1 MTARYPILVDV
12 DDRQVVVVGG
22 GQVAER
28 RVRDLLAAGAAVR
41 VVSPE
46 LSAGLA
52 GLAARG
58 EVTAELRPYR
68 QGDLAGAALAVAATD
83 DPEVN
88 RRVAAD
94 GHATGVLVN
103 RVDAPDQG
111 GFTVPAV
118 LRRGD
123 LTVAVATAGRAP
135 GLAGAVRRRLEG
147 DFGPEWADLV
157 DLLAADRASLPG
169 AADEAAWREL
179 LAPEVLESMRR
190 GETTAVRERIR
201 GCRSSSSA

>member
-1 MTARYPILVDV
+1 MTARFPILVDV
-12 DDRQVVVVGG
+12 DGRMVVVVGG
-22 GQVAER
+22 GHVAER
-28 RVRDLLAAGAAVR
+28 RARELLAAGGVVR

-46 LSAGLA
+46 VGTGLA
-52 GLAARG
+52 ELAAKG
-58 EVTAELRPYR
+58 ELTVEPRPYR
-68 QGDLAGAALAVAATD
+68 QGDLGGAALAVAATD
-83 DPEVN
+83 DPAVN

-94 GHATGVLVN
+94 GRDAGVLVK
-103 RVDAPDQG
+103 RADAPEAG
-111 GFTVPAV
+111 GFSVPAV

-179 LAPEVLESMRR
+179 LAPEVLDSVRR
-190 GETTAVRERIR
+190 GEKAAVRERIR

>member
-1 MTARYPILVDV
+1 MTARFPILVDV
-12 DDRQVVVVGG
+12 DGRMVVVVGG
-22 GQVAER
+22 GHVAER
-28 RVRDLLAAGAAVR
+28 RARELLAAGGVVR

-46 LSAGLA
+46 VGTGLA
-52 GLAARG
+52 ELAAKG
-58 EVTAELRPYR
+58 ELTVEPRPYR
-68 QGDLAGAALAVAATD
+68 QGDLEGAALAVAATD
-83 DPEVN
+83 DPAVN

-94 GHATGVLVN
+94 GRDAGVLVN
-103 RVDAPDQG
+103 RADAPEAG
-111 GFTVPAV
+111 GFSVPAV

-169 AADEAAWREL
+169 AADEAAWKEL
-179 LAPEVLESMRR
+179 LAPEVLDSVRR
-190 GETTAVRERIR
+190 GEKAAVRERIR

>member
-1 MTARYPILVDV
+1 MTARFPILVDV
-12 DDRQVVVVGG
+12 DGRMVVVVGG
-22 GQVAER
+22 GHVAER
-28 RVRDLLAAGAAVR
+28 RARELLAAGGVVR

-46 LSAGLA
+46 VDTGLA
-52 GLAARG
+52 ELAAKG
-58 EVTAELRPYR
+58 ELTVEPRPYR
-68 QGDLAGAALAVAATD
+68 QGDLGGAALAVAATD
-83 DPEVN
+83 DPAVN

-94 GHATGVLVN
+94 GRDAGVLVN
-103 RVDAPDQG
+103 RADAPEAG
-111 GFTVPAV
+111 SFSVPAV

-179 LAPEVLESMRR
+179 LAPEVLDSVRR
-190 GETTAVRERIR
+190 GEKAAVRERIR

>member
-1 MTARYPILVDV
+1 MTARLPILVDV
-12 DDRQVVVVGG
+12 DGRPVVVVGG
-22 GQVAER
+22 GRVAER
-28 RVRDLLAAGAAVR
+28 RARELLAAGAVVR

-46 LSAGLA
+46 VGAGLA
-52 GLAARG
+52 GLAATGALTVEPR
-58 EVTAELRPYR
+58 RYR
-68 QGDLAGAALAVAATD
+68 HGDLAGAALAVAATD
-83 DPEVN
+83 DPAVN

-94 GHATGVLVN
+94 GRDSGVLVN
-103 RVDAPDQG
+103 RADAPDEG
-111 GFTVPAV
+111 GFSVPAV

-169 AADEAAWREL
+169 AADEAAWAEL
-179 LAPEVLESMRR
+179 LAPEVLDWVRR
-190 GETTAVRERIR
+190 GENAAVRERIR

>member
-1 MTARYPILVDV
+1 MTARFPILVDV
-12 DDRQVVVVGG
+12 DGRMVVVVGG
-22 GQVAER
+22 GHVAER
-28 RVRDLLAAGAAVR
+28 RARELLAAGGVVR

-46 LSAGLA
+46 VGTGLA
-52 GLAARG
+52 ELAAKG
-58 EVTAELRPYR
+58 ELTVEPRPYR
-68 QGDLAGAALAVAATD
+68 QGDLEGAALAVAATD
-83 DPEVN
+83 DPAVN

-94 GHATGVLVN
+94 GGDAGVLVN
-103 RVDAPDQG
+103 RADAPEAG
-111 GFTVPAV
+111 GFSVPAV

-179 LAPEVLESMRR
+179 LAPEVLDSVRR
-190 GETTAVRERIR
+190 GEKAAVRERIR

>member
-1 MTARYPILVDV
+1 MTARFPILFDV
-12 DDRQVVVVGG
+12 DGRLVVVVGG
-22 GQVAER
+22 GRVAER
-28 RVRDLLAAGAAVR
+28 RARELLAAGAVVR

-46 LSAGLA
+46 VGAGLA
-52 GLAARG
+52 GLAATG
-58 EVTAELRPYR
+58 ALTVEPRPYR
-68 QGDLAGAALAVAATD
+68 HGDLAGAALAVAATD
-83 DPEVN
+83 DPAVN

-94 GHATGVLVN
+94 GRDSGVLVN
-103 RVDAPDQG
+103 RADAPDEG
-111 GFTVPAV
+111 GFSVPAV

-147 DFGPEWADLV
+147 EFGPEWADLV

-169 AADEAAWREL
+169 AADEAAWAEL
-179 LAPEVLESMRR
+179 LAPEVLDWVRR
-190 GETTAVRERIR
+190 GENAAVRERIR

>member
-1 MTARYPILVDV
+1 MTARFPILVDV
-12 DDRQVVVVGG
+12 DGRMVVVVGG
-22 GQVAER
+22 GHVAER
-28 RVRDLLAAGAAVR
+28 RARELLAAGGVVR

-46 LSAGLA
+46 VGAGLA
-52 GLAARG
+52 ELAAKG
-58 EVTAELRPYR
+58 ELTVAPRPYR
-68 QGDLAGAALAVAATD
+68 QGDLEGAALAVAATD
-83 DPEVN
+83 DPEGN

-94 GHATGVLVN
+94 GRDAGVLVN
-103 RVDAPDQG
+103 RADAPEAG
-111 GFTVPAV
+111 GFSVPAV

-179 LAPEVLESMRR
+179 LAPEVLDSVRR
-190 GETTAVRERIR
+190 GEKAAVRERIR

>member
-1 MTARYPILVDV
+1 MTARFPILVDV
-12 DDRQVVVVGG
+12 DGRMVVVVGG
-22 GQVAER
+22 GHVAER
-28 RVRDLLAAGAAVR
+28 RARELLAAGGVVR

-46 LSAGLA
+46 VGTGLA
-52 GLAARG
+52 ELAAKG
-58 EVTAELRPYR
+58 ELTVEPRPYR
-68 QGDLAGAALAVAATD
+68 QGDLEGAALAVAATD
-83 DPEVN
+83 DPAVN

-94 GHATGVLVN
+94 GRDAGVLVN
-103 RVDAPDQG
+103 RADAPEAG
-111 GFTVPAV
+111 GFSVPAV

-179 LAPEVLESMRR
+179 LAPEVLDSVRR
-190 GETTAVRERIR
+190 GEKAAVRERIR

>member
-1 MTARYPILVDV
+1 MTARFPILIDV
-12 DDRQVVVVGG
+12 DGRMVVVVGG
-22 GQVAER
+22 GHVAER
-28 RVRDLLAAGAAVR
+28 RARELLAAGGVVR

-46 LSAGLA
+46 VGTGLA
-52 GLAARG
+52 ELAAKG
-58 EVTAELRPYR
+58 ELTVEPRPYR
-68 QGDLAGAALAVAATD
+68 QGDLEGAALAVAATD
-83 DPEVN
+83 DLAVN

-94 GHATGVLVN
+94 GRHAGVLVN
-103 RVDAPDQG
+103 RADAPEAG
-111 GFTVPAV
+111 GFSVPAV

-157 DLLAADRASLPG
+157 DLLAAERASLPG

-179 LAPEVLESMRR
+179 LAPEVLDSVRR
-190 GETTAVRERIR
+190 GEKAAVRERIR

>member
-1 MTARYPILVDV
+1 MTARFPILVDV
-12 DDRQVVVVGG
+12 DGRMVVVVGG
-22 GQVAER
+22 GHVAER
-28 RVRDLLAAGAAVR
+28 RARELLAAGGVVR

-46 LSAGLA
+46 VGAGLA
-52 GLAARG
+52 ELAAKG
-58 EVTAELRPYR
+58 ELTVEPRPYR
-68 QGDLAGAALAVAATD
+68 QGDLEGAALAVAATD
-83 DPEVN
+83 DPAVN

-94 GHATGVLVN
+94 GRHAGVLVN
-103 RVDAPDQG
+103 RADAPEAG
-111 GFTVPAV
+111 GFSVPAV

-179 LAPEVLESMRR
+179 LAPEVLDSVRR
-190 GETTAVRERIR
+190 GEKAAVRERIR

>member
-1 MTARYPILVDV
+1 MTARFPILVDV
-12 DDRQVVVVGG
+12 DGRLVVVVGG
-22 GQVAER
+22 GRVAER
-28 RVRDLLAAGAAVR
+28 RVRELRAAGAVVR
-41 VVSPE
+41 VVSPK
-46 LSAGLA
+46 LGAGLA
-52 GLAARG
+52 GLAAGG
-58 EVTAELRPYR
+58 ELAVEPRRYR

-94 GHATGVLVN
+94 GRDAGVLVN
-103 RVDAPDQG
+103 RADAPDEG
-111 GFTVPAV
+111 GFSVPAV

-135 GLAGAVRRRLEG
+135 GLAGAVRRRLER

-179 LAPEVLESMRR
+179 LAPEVLDSVRR
-190 GETTAVRERIR
+190 GEKAAVRERIR

>member
-1 MTARYPILVDV
+1 MTARLPILVDV
-12 DDRQVVVVGG
+12 DGRPVVVVGG
-22 GQVAER
+22 GRVAER
-28 RVRDLLAAGAAVR
+28 RARELLAAGAVVR

-46 LSAGLA
+46 VGAGLA
-52 GLAARG
+52 GLAATGALTVEPR
-58 EVTAELRPYR
+58 RYR
-68 QGDLAGAALAVAATD
+68 HGDLAGAALAVAATD
-83 DPEVN
+83 DPAVN

-94 GHATGVLVN
+94 GRDSGVLVN
-103 RVDAPDQG
+103 RADAPDDG
-111 GFTVPAV
+111 GFSVPAV

-169 AADEAAWREL
+169 AADEAAWAEL
-179 LAPEVLESMRR
+179 LAPEVLDWVRR
-190 GETTAVRERIR
+190 GENAAVRERIR

>member
-1 MTARYPILVDV
+1 MTARFPILVDV
-12 DDRQVVVVGG
+12 DGRMVVVVGG
-22 GQVAER
+22 GHVAER
-28 RVRDLLAAGAAVR
+28 RARELLAAGGVVR

-46 LSAGLA
+46 VGTGLA
-52 GLAARG
+52 ELAAKG
-58 EVTAELRPYR
+58 ELTVEPRPYR
-68 QGDLAGAALAVAATD
+68 QGDLEGAALAVAATD
-83 DPEVN
+83 DPAVN
-88 RRVAAD
+88 RRVASD
-94 GHATGVLVN
+94 GRDAGVLVN
-103 RVDAPDQG
+103 RADAPEAG
-111 GFTVPAV
+111 GFSVPAV

-157 DLLAADRASLPG
+157 DLLAAERASLPG

-179 LAPEVLESMRR
+179 LAPEVLDSVRR
-190 GETTAVRERIR
+190 GEKAAVRERIR

>member
-1 MTARYPILVDV
+1 MTARLPILVDV
-12 DDRQVVVVGG
+12 DGRLVVVVGG
-22 GQVAER
+22 GRVAER
-28 RVRDLLAAGAAVR
+28 RARELLAAGAVVR

-46 LSAGLA
+46 AGAGLA
-52 GLAARG
+52 GLAATGALTVEPR
-58 EVTAELRPYR
+58 RYR
-68 QGDLAGAALAVAATD
+68 HGDLAGAALAVAATD
-83 DPEVN
+83 DPAVN

-94 GHATGVLVN
+94 GRDSGVLVN
-103 RVDAPDQG
+103 RADAPDEG
-111 GFTVPAV
+111 GFSVPAV

-123 LTVAVATAGRAP
+123 LTVAVGTAGRAP

-169 AADEAAWREL
+169 AADEAAWAEL
-179 LAPEVLESMRR
+179 LAPEVLDWVRR
-190 GETTAVRERIR
+190 GENAAVRERIR

>member
-1 MTARYPILVDV
+1 MTARFPILVDV
-12 DDRQVVVVGG
+12 DGRMVVVVGG
-22 GQVAER
+22 GHVAER
-28 RVRDLLAAGAAVR
+28 RARELLAAGGVVR

-46 LSAGLA
+46 VDTGLA
-52 GLAARG
+52 ELAAKG
-58 EVTAELRPYR
+58 ELTVEPRPYR
-68 QGDLAGAALAVAATD
+68 QGDLGGAALAVAATD
-83 DPEVN
+83 DPAVN

-94 GHATGVLVN
+94 GRDAGVLVN
-103 RVDAPDQG
+103 RADAPEAG
-111 GFTVPAV
+111 GFSVPAV

-179 LAPEVLESMRR
+179 LAPEVLDSVRR
-190 GETTAVRERIR
+190 GEKAAVRERIR

>member
-1 MTARYPILVDV
+1 MTARFPILVDV
-12 DDRQVVVVGG
+12 DGRMVVVVGG
-22 GQVAER
+22 GHVAER
-28 RVRDLLAAGAAVR
+28 RARELLAAGGVVR

-46 LSAGLA
+46 VGTGLA
-52 GLAARG
+52 ELAAEG
-58 EVTAELRPYR
+58 ELTVEPRPYR
-68 QGDLAGAALAVAATD
+68 QGDLEGAALAVAATD
-83 DPEVN
+83 DPAVN

-94 GHATGVLVN
+94 GRHAGVLVN
-103 RVDAPDQG
+103 RADAPEAG
-111 GFTVPAV
+111 GFSVPAV

-147 DFGPEWADLV
+147 DFG
-157 DLLAADRASLPG
+157 LLAAERASLPG

-179 LAPEVLESMRR
+179 LAPEVLDSVRR
-190 GETTAVRERIR
+190 GEKAAVRERIR

>member
-1 MTARYPILVDV
+1 MTARFPILVDV
-12 DDRQVVVVGG
+12 DGRMVVVVGG
-22 GQVAER
+22 GHVAER
-28 RVRDLLAAGAAVR
+28 RARELLAAGGVVR

-46 LSAGLA
+46 VGTGLA
-52 GLAARG
+52 ELAAEG
-58 EVTAELRPYR
+58 ELTVEPRPYR
-68 QGDLAGAALAVAATD
+68 QGDLEGAALAVAATD
-83 DPEVN
+83 DPAVN

-94 GHATGVLVN
+94 GRDAGVLVN
-103 RVDAPDQG
+103 RADAPEAG
-111 GFTVPAV
+111 GFSVPAV

-179 LAPEVLESMRR
+179 LAPEVLDSVRR
-190 GETTAVRERIR
+190 GEKAAVRERIR

>member
-1 MTARYPILVDV
+1 MTARFPILFDV
-12 DDRQVVVVGG
+12 DGRLVVVVGG
-22 GQVAER
+22 GRVAER
-28 RVRDLLAAGAAVR
+28 RARELLAAGAVVR

-46 LSAGLA
+46 VGAGLA
-52 GLAARG
+52 GLAATGALTVEPR
-58 EVTAELRPYR
+58 RYR
-68 QGDLAGAALAVAATD
+68 HGDLAGAALAVAATD
-83 DPEVN
+83 DPAVN

-94 GHATGVLVN
+94 GRDSGVLVN
-103 RVDAPDQG
+103 RADAPDEG
-111 GFTVPAV
+111 GFSVPAV

-147 DFGPEWADLV
+147 EFGPEWADLV

-169 AADEAAWREL
+169 AADEAAWAEL
-179 LAPEVLESMRR
+179 LTPEVLDWVRR
-190 GETTAVRERIR
+190 GENAAVRERIR

>member
-1 MTARYPILVDV
+1 MTARFPILVDV
-12 DDRQVVVVGG
+12 DGRLVVVVGG
-22 GQVAER
+22 GRVAER
-28 RVRDLLAAGAAVR
+28 RVRELRAAGAVVR
-41 VVSPE
+41 VVSPK
-46 LSAGLA
+46 LGAGLA
-52 GLAARG
+52 GLAAGG
-58 EVTAELRPYR
+58 ELAVEPRRYL

-94 GHATGVLVN
+94 GRDAGVLVN
-103 RVDAPDQG
+103 RADAPDEG
-111 GFTVPAV
+111 GFSVPAV

-135 GLAGAVRRRLEG
+135 GLAGAVRRRLER

-179 LAPEVLESMRR
+179 LAPEVLDSVRR
-190 GETTAVRERIR
+190 GEKAAVRERIR

>member
-1 MTARYPILVDV
+1 MTARLPILVDV
-12 DDRQVVVVGG
+12 DGRLVVVVGG
-22 GQVAER
+22 GRVAER
-28 RVRDLLAAGAAVR
+28 RARELLAAGAVVR

-46 LSAGLA
+46 VGAGLA
-52 GLAARG
+52 GLAATGALTVEPR
-58 EVTAELRPYR
+58 RYR
-68 QGDLAGAALAVAATD
+68 HGDLAGAALAVAATD
-83 DPEVN
+83 DPAVN

-94 GHATGVLVN
+94 GRGSGVLVN
-103 RVDAPDQG
+103 RADAPDEG
-111 GFTVPAV
+111 GFSVPAV

-169 AADEAAWREL
+169 AADEAAWAEL
-179 LAPEVLESMRR
+179 LAPEVLDWVRR
-190 GETTAVRERIR
+190 GENAAVRERIR

>member
-1 MTARYPILVDV
+1 MTARFPILVDV
-12 DDRQVVVVGG
+12 DGRMVVVVGG
-22 GQVAER
+22 GHVAER
-28 RVRDLLAAGAAVR
+28 RARELLAAGGVVR

-46 LSAGLA
+46 VGTGLA
-52 GLAARG
+52 ELAAKG
-58 EVTAELRPYR
+58 ELTVEPRPYR
-68 QGDLAGAALAVAATD
+68 QGDLEGAALAVAATD
-83 DPEVN
+83 DPAVN
-88 RRVAAD
+88 RHVAAD
-94 GHATGVLVN
+94 GRDAGVLVN
-103 RVDAPDQG
+103 RADAPEAG
-111 GFTVPAV
+111 GFSVPAV

-179 LAPEVLESMRR
+179 LAPEVLDSVRR
-190 GETTAVRERIR
+190 GEKAAVRERIR